1 MAFSASGEKKTS
13 IHIILTEVFL
23 VEVEEIWSRLSATY
37 LPETYSA
44 CKK

>member
-13 IHIILTEVFL
+13 THIIWTEVFL